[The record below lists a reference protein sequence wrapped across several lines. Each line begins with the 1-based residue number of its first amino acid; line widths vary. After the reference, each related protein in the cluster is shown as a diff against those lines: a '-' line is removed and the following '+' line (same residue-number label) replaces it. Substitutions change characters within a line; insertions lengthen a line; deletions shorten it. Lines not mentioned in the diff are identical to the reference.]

1 MSASRALMLVT
12 FFTAIAWALVALVS
26 PLAEQMALAWAGP
39 SAAAGLLAAGAR
51 DVLSI
56 TLAGG

>member
-1 MSASRALMLVT
+1 MLVT